1 MSTSSTDP
9 GRAGLPALL
18 VLLGVLAGLA
28 WYQLGGG
35 GEEDTLVAG
44 SDSVE
49 PGGAAGPA
57 LIDPTLPGSSGE
69 DSGPDEGQREALPE
83 SAPEEP
89 EPVAAP
95 EEPEPFVLEA
105 HLVGIRGEALAHADL
120 LFVHHRDMDGGL
132 GGLVLA
138 GRLIPVV
145 HAVRRRVVGSP
156 VRLLEYLADRPEV
169 ADLLADPDF
178 GTRTTTDELGA
189 FRVELPSDDWGLLI
203 DGGERRLLARGLV
216 TLPGGVQQETLVA
229 APVSPLRGRVL
240 GEEGEP
246 VEGTS
251 VELTASHDA
260 LPDFPLILYET
271 DFLNLFVVSETDE
284 RGEFSAARAVDLP
297 GLAYHVDAGKQGW
310 QRGLVPAAE
319 RLHLE
324 IRLRRWGEKDPI
336 VITGLVLDG
345 EGAPVDRALVRC
357 GQDRTRTGSDGHFR
371 LKLSWHHTD
380 APLLA
385 RQDGLGAAVLELPT
399 EGLRERPE
407 QVQDLVLRLGR
418 PGRSLSGVVVDEAG
432 QPIPEAEVWY
442 SGGLE
447 TTGMY
452 GEFLEDFQAGRFD
465 PSVETDEL
473 GRFVIDGLLDGPYDL
488 RALDPETFVVS
499 ELAGLEPGRDDLR
512 LVLDRTRVLERI
524 TGRVVDRRGAP
535 VSGAELSVQF
545 RWWEGDGDDFDYN
558 DHELAFSDA
567 DGRFEL
573 ERVPTE
579 GVELFVSSHEVPRT
593 VVPLEPP
600 PVGELEVVV
609 PCRMRFRLDERYRD
623 EGFFVALDAQGQ
635 VLALEEF
642 SEGRPF
648 DPGMEPAR
656 LGPET
661 SLVFGVLDSAVELVF
676 LATEEGPETQRVPVE
691 FRRGVVN
698 RVR

>member
-1 MSTSSTDP
+1 M
-9 GRAGLPALL
+9 
-18 VLLGVLAGLA
+18 
-28 WYQLGGG
+28 
-35 GEEDTLVAG
+35 
-44 SDSVE
+44 
-49 PGGAAGPA
+49 
-57 LIDPTLPGSSGE
+57 
-69 DSGPDEGQREALPE
+69 
-83 SAPEEP
+83 
-89 EPVAAP
+89 
-95 EEPEPFVLEA
+95 
-105 HLVGIRGEALAHADL
+105 
-120 LFVHHRDMDGGL
+120 
-132 GGLVLA
+132 
-138 GRLIPVV
+138 
-145 HAVRRRVVGSP
+145 
-156 VRLLEYLADRPEV
+156 
-169 ADLLADPDF
+169 
-178 GTRTTTDELGA
+178 
-189 FRVELPSDDWGLLI
+189 
-203 DGGERRLLARGLV
+203 
-216 TLPGGVQQETLVA
+216 
-229 APVSPLRGRVL
+229 
-240 GEEGEP
+240 
-246 VEGTS
+246 
-251 VELTASHDA
+251 
-260 LPDFPLILYET
+260 
-271 DFLNLFVVSETDE
+271 
-284 RGEFSAARAVDLP
+284 
-297 GLAYHVDAGKQGW
+297 
-310 QRGLVPAAE
+310 
-319 RLHLE
+319 
-324 IRLRRWGEKDPI
+324 
-336 VITGLVLDG
+336 
-345 EGAPVDRALVRC
+345 
-357 GQDRTRTGSDGHFR
+357 
-371 LKLSWHHTD
+371 
-380 APLLA
+380 
-385 RQDGLGAAVLELPT
+385 
-399 EGLRERPE
+399 
-407 QVQDLVLRLGR
+407 
-418 PGRSLSGVVVDEAG
+418 
-432 QPIPEAEVWY
+432 
-442 SGGLE
+442 
-447 TTGMY
+447 
-452 GEFLEDFQAGRFD
+452 
-465 PSVETDEL
+465 ETDEL